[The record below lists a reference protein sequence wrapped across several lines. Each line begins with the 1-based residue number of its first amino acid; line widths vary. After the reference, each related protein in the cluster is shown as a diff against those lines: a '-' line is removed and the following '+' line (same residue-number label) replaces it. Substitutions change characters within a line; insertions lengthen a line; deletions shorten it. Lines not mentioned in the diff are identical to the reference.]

1 MASQTDDQLM
11 MEVRTGAVSQ
21 FAVLFERHHRALFR
35 FFSLSAGSSTLAE
48 DLTQE
53 VFFRMLRFRETFQ
66 SGARFTPWMYQIA
79 RNVHF
84 DHLRKRQ
91 HEMPLFD
98 DREGRDFDAADPDA
112 SAERK
117 LMRASDLATLR
128 KALQRLPAD
137 KRELLVLCR
146 WQNLTYEQIGEIL
159 QCDPAAVKSRVFR
172 TMKLLGEIFH
182 RLAGRQAS

>member
-1 MASQTDDQLM
+1 MMAVRGGAVDQL
-11 MEVRTGAVSQ
+11 
-21 FAVLFERHHRALFR
+21 AVLFDRHHRSLFR
-35 FFSLSAGSSTLAE
+35 FFSLTASSSALAE

-91 HEMPLFD
+91 REMPLFE
-98 DREGRDFDAADPDA
+98 DREGRDIETADPGV
-112 SAERK
+112 STERK
-117 LMRASDLATLR
+117 LMRASDMATLR

-172 TMKLLGEIFH
+172 TMRLLSDTFH
-182 RLAGRQAS
+182 RLSGRPPRREANGGIE